1 MKVLLIK
8 DVYKLGRA
16 GDVKKVADGYGRN
29 FLIPQSLAV
38 LATPGAMKQID
49 HIRAQATTKR
59 TALNSELGGLA
70 DQLKGVVVS
79 FGVKAGETG
88 KLYGSVTTQ
97 MIADAINEKAGSN
110 IDRRNIE
117 VQPIRTL
124 GEYKAH
130 VRLTIDLIPEILV
143 IVHREGEIPTLP
155 ETQAPASTKTTPEPV
170 AEAEPAAAPKLAAAP
185 EPEAPAETPEASEAE
200 AAA

>member
-16 GDVKKVADGYGRN
+16 GDIKKVADGYGRN

-49 HIRAQATTKR
+49 HIRAQASTKR
-59 TALNSELGGLA
+59 NALNSELGGLA
-70 DQLKGVVVS
+70 EQLKGVVVS
-79 FGVKAGETG
+79 FGAKAGETG
-88 KLYGSVTTQ
+88 KLYGSVTSQ
-97 MIADAINEKAGSN
+97 MIADAINEKVGSS

-143 IVHREGEIPTLP
+143 IVHREGEVPAQP
-155 ETQAPASTKTTPEPV
+155 EAQAPAAPK
-170 AEAEPAAAPKLAAAP
+170 AAKEPAAAAEPVEVEEPEVAP
-185 EPEAPAETPEASEAE
+185 EPKAPEASETSEAE

>member
-16 GDVKKVADGYGRN
+16 GDIKKVADGYGRN
-29 FLIPQSLAV
+29 FLIPQSLGV

-49 HIRAQATTKR
+49 HIRNQATSKR
-59 TALNSELGGLA
+59 SALNTELGGLA
-70 DQLKGVVVS
+70 EQLKGVVVT
-79 FGVKAGETG
+79 FGTKAGETG

-97 MIADAINEKAGSN
+97 MIADAVNEKIGST

-143 IVHREGEIPTLP
+143 IVHREGEVAHVP
-155 ETQAPASTKTTPEPV
+155 ETKAPAQTPAQTPV
-170 AEAEPAAAPKLAAAP
+170 EPAAP
-185 EPEAPAETPEASEAE
+185 EAE